1 MRNPKKKNPNLTK
14 LFSCKSFRV
23 LKKDNGGGFEVSI
36 SKKYFKL
43 AVDRNKI
50 KRRIKEIIRKNGYS
64 DFLSTGFVFSV
75 FRPFAELSYA
85 SANKEIQEAIEEIK
99 KIS

>member
-1 MRNPKKKNPNLTK
+1 
-14 LFSCKSFRV
+14 LFSCKSFRI
-23 LKKDNGGGFEVSI
+23 LKKDNGDGFEVSI

-64 DFLSTGFVFSV
+64 DFLSNGFVFSV
-75 FRPFAELSYA
+75 FRPFAELTKTSE
-85 SANKEIQEAIEEIK
+85 NKEIQEAIKKKK

>member
-1 MRNPKKKNPNLTK
+1 MGYQKPKNLVLRSKTFKVYKELSGSDEGLRIVVPKK
-14 LFSCKSFRV
+14 S
-23 LKKDNGGGFEVSI
+23 
-36 SKKYFKL
+36 YKL

-64 DFLSTGFVFSV
+64 DFLSNGFVFSV
-75 FRPFAELSYA
+75 FRPFAELSYEN
-85 SANKEIQEAIEEIK
+85 ANKEIQEAIEEIK